1 MKSKLKDYAYL
12 RKEYPEIITKEQFYK
27 IAHISKATA
36 LYLLTSGKVPCVDS
50 GKKTRKYK
58 IRLDDVIAYL
68 VDRDLHPEKYY
79 ASDAWYKDRSGYHK
93 SAVTYRAELEKLTP
107 AEIIG
112 FRNYIQKN
120 IEDYADL
127 LSIADVEEIT
137 GYCDTSLHRWC
148 LDQRVKHFR
157 VSGKILIPKEC
168 FLDLITSTYCCNII
182 RKSRKHLLIIESF
195 LKICHKDKT

>member
-68 VDRDLHPEKYY
+68 VDRDLHPEKYH
-79 ASDAWYKDRSGYHK
+79 ASDAWYKDRSGSHK
-93 SAVTYRAELEKLTP
+93 SVVTY
-107 AEIIG
+107 
-112 FRNYIQKN
+112 
-120 IEDYADL
+120 
-127 LSIADVEEIT
+127 
-137 GYCDTSLHRWC
+137 
-148 LDQRVKHFR
+148 
-157 VSGKILIPKEC
+157 
-168 FLDLITSTYCCNII
+168 
-182 RKSRKHLLIIESF
+182 
-195 LKICHKDKT
+195 